1 MNSNRT
7 NPKYVL
13 LEMYHFKLISVV
25 IPAHLAGLK
34 RVEGFFGK
42 FQIMETY
49 GAYMLLDLRT
59 TCALRPCS
67 TRANLAHFVHEFSTE
82 RVGRWACLHGPHIN
96 WILFFGQGQLH
107 IKQFCLVCVII
118 YATIDF
124 YI

>member
-67 TRANLAHFVHEFSTE
+67 TRANLAHFVHKFRAE
-82 RVGRWACLHGPHIN
+82 RAWGGGPAYMAR
-96 WILFFGQGQLH
+96 ILTGYFF
-107 IKQFCLVCVII
+107 LVRGN
-118 YATIDF
+118 YT
-124 YI
+124 